1 MEVFQRSK
9 RSKNY
14 YRNVIIENF
23 PSRNLYRIFAS
34 IEAFSFRIL
43 SPGTPVIVC
52 GRCVIDPGQI
62 EIYHRSGGRG
72 QISYFGKYHCG
83 RSR

>member
-1 MEVFQRSK
+1 MEIFQRSK

-14 YRNVIIENF
+14 YRNVIIREI
-23 PSRNLYRIFAS
+23 YRIFAS

-52 GRCVIDPGQI
+52 GRCVIDPGQV
-62 EIYHRSGGRG
+62 EIYHRSGGERTDLVFW
-72 QISYFGKYHCG
+72 QISL
-83 RSR
+83 RT

>member
-1 MEVFQRSK
+1 MEIFQRSK

-14 YRNVIIENF
+14 YRNVIIREI
-23 PSRNLYRIFAS
+23 YRIFAS
-34 IEAFSFRIL
+34 IEAL
-43 SPGTPVIVC
+43 SLREFYPL
-52 GRCVIDPGQI
+52 
-62 EIYHRSGGRG
+62 EHRSLSVADALSIRDRLKFIIDRGGRG